1 MLNLIEQ
8 TIKEN
13 KEIKVTKNIKAR
25 AKKWFLIKKNVFLT
39 QNLIAFFT
47 LVLSCISFV
56 FLLAKMNLLTYY

>member
-25 AKKWFLIKKNVFLT
+25 AKKWFLIKNVHEDPINALSEMIGMKLPM
-39 QNLIAFFT
+39 LIDPKFF
-47 LVLSCISFV
+47 I
-56 FLLAKMNLLTYY
+56 

>member
-13 KEIKVTKNIKAR
+13 KEIKVTKNIKAQ

-56 FLLAKMNLLTYY
+56 FLLAKMSLLTYY

>member
-56 FLLAKMNLLTYY
+56 FLLAKMSLLTYY